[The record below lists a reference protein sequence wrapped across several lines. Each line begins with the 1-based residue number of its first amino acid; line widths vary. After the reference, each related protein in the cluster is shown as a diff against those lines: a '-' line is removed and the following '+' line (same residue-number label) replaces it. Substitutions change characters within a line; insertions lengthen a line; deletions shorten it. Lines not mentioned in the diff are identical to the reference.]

1 MDLRGKRALV
11 MGLGI
16 HGGGLGVARFLADH
30 GALVTVLRGP
40 EQLQSS
46 LDALA
51 DLPITYVL
59 GQHRDEDFRAA
70 DLVIRNPGVPRE
82 SRFLQIARANGAVI
96 EMEMTLFFRLCP
108 GPI

>member
-16 HGGGLGVARFLADH
+16 HGVGLGVARFLADQ
-30 GALVTVLRGP
+30 GALVTVTDLRGP

-46 LDALA
+46 IDALA

-59 GQHRDEDFRAA
+59 GQHRDEDFGTA
-70 DLVIRNPGVPRE
+70 DLVIRRSASADRKSTRLNSSHE
-82 SRFLQIARANGAVI
+82 WISYAV
-96 EMEMTLFFRLCP
+96 FC
-108 GPI
+108 

>member
-30 GALVTVLRGP
+30 GASVTVTDLRGP

-59 GQHRDEDFRAA
+59 GQHR
-70 DLVIRNPGVPRE
+70 
-82 SRFLQIARANGAVI
+82 
-96 EMEMTLFFRLCP
+96 
-108 GPI
+108 

>member
-30 GALVTVLRGP
+30 GARVTVTDLRGP

-51 DLPITYVL
+51 DLPITFVL
-59 GQHRDEDFRAA
+59 GQHRDEDFRTA
-70 DLVIRNPGVPRE
+70 DLVVRNRATSRSRAPVAPR
-82 SRFLQIARANGAVI
+82 SRWR
-96 EMEMTLFFRLCP
+96 
-108 GPI
+108 

>member
-16 HGGGLGVARFLADH
+16 HGGGLGVARFLADQ
-30 GALVTVLRGP
+30 GAHVTVTDLRGP

-51 DLPITYVL
+51 DLPITFVL
-59 GQHRDEDFRAA
+59 VRHHEEDFSAA
-70 DLVIRNPGVPRE
+70 DLVVRNPGVPRE
-82 SRFLQIARANGAVI
+82 SRYLQIARANGAAI
-96 EMEMTLFFRLCP
+96 E
-108 GPI
+108 